1 MMKNA
6 PKSGPEDLKEF
17 LLKNFLTS
25 QEELDQF
32 QQNDEKEYEDEWTVT
47 TCMRQLNLSSKF
59 TNIVY

>member
-32 QQNDEKEYEDEWTVT
+32 QQNDEKEYEDE
-47 TCMRQLNLSSKF
+47 
-59 TNIVY
+59 